1 MDSGMSQNYC
11 PDHTKFTN
19 YKEVH
24 REITMA
30 DGRSL
35 TAIGMGDL
43 HIELPNGSR
52 KTKVTFKNAM
62 HAPSM
67 AFTLI
72 SISRLDKAGYSVL
85 FSKGMCTI

>member
-1 MDSGMSQNYC
+1 
-11 PDHTKFTN
+11 
-19 YKEVH
+19 
-24 REITMA
+24 MA

-43 HIELPNGSR
+43 HMELPNGSR
-52 KTKVTFKNAM
+52 KTKVTFENAT

-72 SISRLDKAGYSVL
+72 SISRLDKAGYLVKECVRFETQMPKQL
-85 FSKGMCTI
+85 

>member
-1 MDSGMSQNYC
+1 
-11 PDHTKFTN
+11 
-19 YKEVH
+19 
-24 REITMA
+24 MA

-35 TAIGMGDL
+35 AAIGMEDL
-43 HIELPNGSR
+43 HIELPNGSH
-52 KTKVTFKNAM
+52 KTKVTFKNAV